1 MLNRLIV
8 LSLVLTALAWAA
20 TLPPQVAWI
29 AQTPGL
35 KSVDLKA
42 GNNVSFAVTGDGNA
56 AYNAVR
62 DRLKKE
68 GWAVTEKPG
77 HDMVRDGRVWASI
90 HKELRAVKDGHC
102 VEVFL
107 STVKGRPDWPAP
119 LLQVGLTDWN
129 MP

>member
-1 MLNRLIV
+1 MRKSIFTLL
-8 LSLVLTALAWAA
+8 LLLTALAAAA

-35 KSVDLKA
+35 KAVDIKA
-42 GNNVSFAVTGDGNA
+42 GNNVSFAVSGDGTAPFNA
-56 AYNAVR
+56 IR

-90 HKELRAVKDGHC
+90 HRELRAVKDGHC

-107 STVKGRPDWPAP
+107 STVKGVPAWPAP